1 MAIRLF
7 VLPGEQCDPKRCTAR
22 KLERFG
28 LVERLR
34 SRRPPR
40 RAIVLHPGAE
50 VVLGPEDRA
59 AAEAHGLVALDLSWR
74 RGRFPRPGPNARAMP
89 YLVAANPVNY
99 GNPRILSTVEALS
112 AALYLLSSPDL
123 ATALLAKFAWGT
135 TFLALNREPL
145 ETYRAARTR
154 EEVLAAERLFT

>member
-1 MAIRLF
+1 VAIRLF
-7 VLPGEQCDPKRCTAR
+7 VLLGEQCDPKRCTAR

-28 LVERLR
+28 LAERLR

-40 RAIVLHPGAE
+40 RAVVLHPGTD
-50 VVLGPEDRA
+50 VVLGPEDRE

-74 RGRFPRPGPNARAMP
+74 RGTFPRPGTNARAMP
-89 YLVAANPVNY
+89 YLLAANPVNY
-99 GNPRILSTVEALS
+99 GNPRVLSTVEAFA
-112 AALYLLSSPDL
+112 AALHLLGEGDH
-123 ATALLAKFAWGT
+123 AAAVLAKFAWGA

-145 ETYRAARTR
+145 EAYRAARTR

>member
-7 VLPGEQCDPKRCTAR
+7 VLPGEECDPKRCTAR

-28 LVERLR
+28 LANRVR
-34 SRRPPR
+34 SRHPPR

-50 VVLGPEDRA
+50 VVLGPEDRT

-74 RGRFPRPGPNARAMP
+74 RGRFTRPGQNAREVP

-99 GNPRILSTVEALS
+99 GNARVLSTVEAFA
-112 AALYLLSSPDL
+112 AALYLLGSPDR
-123 ATALLAKFAWGT
+123 ATEVLAKFAWGA
-135 TFLALNREPL
+135 TFLALNHEPL
-145 ETYRAARTR
+145 EAYRAARTR